1 MKNLSRRGKMKCPK
15 CKCKDSYVIDTR
27 DTGAYIRRRRVCNKC
42 GTRYS
47 TFELSNAEYLEL
59 KAVKKMVD
67 RIKG

>member
-1 MKNLSRRGKMKCPK
+1 MKCPK
-15 CKCKDSYVIDTR
+15 CKCTSSYVIDTR
-27 DTGAYIRRRRVCNKC
+27 DAGSYIRRRRVCNKC

-47 TFELSNAEYLEL
+47 TFELSKLEYLDL

>member
-1 MKNLSRRGKMKCPK
+1 MKCPK
-15 CKCKDSYVIDTR
+15 CKCKESYVIDTS
-27 DTGAYIRRRRVCNKC
+27 DEGSYIRRRRVCNKC

-47 TFELSNAEYLEL
+47 TFELSKLEYLDL